1 MTLNS
6 QTFDHWIRN
15 RFVELNTELE
25 ILYSNQTERTNVDSI
40 GNDLK
45 CSLEDEGREIIKTL
59 LSEGNTDEGFDNA
72 FDLLGNVGLYMA
84 ACRRHEITDPSKQ
97 RTSPLKEASGLAM
110 NIGASIGV
118 TPRFATAHLSTHN
131 KAVDGVYKSFTSL
144 PAEKIFLD
152 YNTKSIL
159 AYKRAADALLK
170 LHPLGISHPMCF
182 ELLVVVKEALE
193 EVIKSNTALYEKLN
207 VDDFF
212 YCVRP
217 YYKPYHVGFQ
227 VYRGANAGDFAGINV
242 IDILLG
248 LCFANEPAYSQMLV
262 DKFLYMVPED
272 QSILR
277 DCMRRTSIMEDFLD
291 SEVSS
296 KNWYKNNLTLFLEIC
311 QLHGDA
317 ATQHHNQLVEKYIAG
332 PSSAL
337 KGSQLDNITASGPPL
352 EVLLDS
358 LEKLRDRRAAANRD
372 DIRTRF
378 DDIQILKKRL
388 AKSKNIKKTN
398 FKDDFILTNSNY
410 LLNHSVGRPLK
421 TSENDFAERFYE
433 PWKKSNDEPWEK
445 WLETI
450 NDFTLSLAKIF
461 NAKQSEFCPQVNL
474 SSGLTKIL
482 MSLKQVQK
490 KKSVVLVS
498 EIDFPGMG
506 FALKKSLPEDCEI
519 RFIPANEDITNSSI
533 WDAYMTEDIDL
544 VFVSHAYSNTGQLSP
559 ISDVISM
566 ARSRDIISI
575 LDIAQSAGIV
585 PIDLTALKPDFM
597 LGSSVKWLC
606 GGPGAAYLWVN
617 TERLSSCEPKDVG
630 WFSHENPF
638 EFDIHNFRYHDS
650 ALKFWGGT
658 PVVAP
663 FVIATN
669 SINYFT
675 KIGIKNIRKHN
686 QALIAKTANEI
697 DLEFV
702 SPRDEAIR
710 GGTMILDF
718 GSNQQ
723 KVLNHLQ
730 DNNIGV
736 DLRSHGIR
744 ISPHIYND
752 ELDIDQLISVIKS
765 TKF

>member
-1 MTLNS
+1 MTPNS

-159 AYKRAADALLK
+159 AYKRAADALVK

-193 EVIKSNTALYEKLN
+193 EVIKSNAALYEKLN

-248 LCFANEPAYSQMLV
+248 LCFTNEPAYSQMLV

-291 SEVSS
+291 SDVSS

-752 ELDIDQLISVIKS
+752 EQDIDQLISVIKS

>member
-1 MTLNS
+1 MTPNS

-25 ILYSNQTERTNVDSI
+25 ELYSNQPQRTNVDSI
-40 GNDLK
+40 GDDLK
-45 CSLEDEGREIIKTL
+45 RTLEDEGREIIKTL
-59 LSEGNTDEGFDNA
+59 LSEGNTDEGFENA

-170 LHPLGISHPMCF
+170 LHPLGISHPMCL

-193 EVIKSNTALYEKLN
+193 EVIKSNAALYEKLN

-262 DKFLYMVPED
+262 DKSLYMVPED

-311 QLHGDA
+311 QLHGNA

-352 EVLLDS
+352 EVLMDS

-388 AKSKNIKKTN
+388 AKSKNIKITN

-421 TSENDFAERFYE
+421 TSENNFAERFYE

-461 NAKQSEFCPQVNL
+461 NAKKSEFCPQVNL

-506 FALKKSLPEDCEI
+506 FALKKSLPDDCEI

-533 WDAYMTEDIDL
+533 WDVYMTEDIDL

-566 ARSRDIISI
+566 ARSRNIISI

-723 KVLNHLQ
+723 KVLNHLK

-752 ELDIDQLISVIKS
+752 EQDIDQLISVIKS

>member
-1 MTLNS
+1 MTTNS
-6 QTFDHWIRN
+6 RTFDFWIRN

-25 ILYSNQTERTNVDSI
+25 ILYINQSDRSNIDSI
-40 GNDLK
+40 GQDLK
-45 CSLEDEGREIIKTL
+45 QSLENEGREIIKTL

-84 ACRRHEITDPSKQ
+84 ACRRHEITNPSKDS
-97 RTSPLKEASGLAM
+97 TSPLKDASGLAM

-118 TPRFATAHLSTHN
+118 TPRFATAHLTTHN
-131 KAVDGVYKSFTSL
+131 KAVDGVYKRFTNL
-144 PAEKIFLD
+144 PAEKLFID
-152 YNTKSIL
+152 YNTKAIF
-159 AYKRAADALLK
+159 AYKRAADSLLK
-170 LHPLGISHPMCF
+170 LQPLGISHPMAP
-182 ELLVVVKEALE
+182 ELFRLAKRALKD
-193 EVIKSNTALYEKLN
+193 VISSNAALFLELN

-262 DKFLYMVPED
+262 DKFLYMMPED
-272 QSILR
+272 QNILR
-277 DCMRRTSIMEDFLD
+277 DCMRRTSIMDDFLNI
-291 SEVSS
+291 SNSNE
-296 KNWYKNNLTLFLEIC
+296 KWYQETLTLFLEVC
-311 QLHGDA
+311 ELHGESA
-317 ATQHHNQLVEKYIAG
+317 IQHHNQLVEKYIAK
-332 PSSAL
+332 PSATL
-337 KGSQLDNITASGPPL
+337 KESQLDNITASGPPL
-352 EVLLDS
+352 NVLLDS
-358 LEKLRDRRAAANRD
+358 LEKLKDRRAATKRS

-378 DDIQILKKRL
+378 DDIKTLKNRL
-388 AKSKNIKKTN
+388 NLNGKMKQAS
-398 FKDDFILTNSNY
+398 FKDDFILTNSTY
-410 LLNHSVGRPLK
+410 LLSHSVGRPLK
-421 TSENDFAERFYE
+421 TSENDFSERFYE

-606 GGPGAAYLWVN
+606 GGPGASYLWVN

-638 EFDIHNFRYHDS
+638 EFDIHNFRYHNS

-744 ISPHIYND
+744 ISPHIYNN
-752 ELDIDQLISVIKS
+752 EQDIDQLLSVIKS

>member
-1 MTLNS
+1 MTPNS

-45 CSLEDEGREIIKTL
+45 CSIEDEGREIIKTL

-170 LHPLGISHPMCF
+170 LHPLGISHPMCL

-193 EVIKSNTALYEKLN
+193 EVIKSNAALYEKLN

-248 LCFANEPAYSQMLV
+248 LCFTNEPAYSQMLV

-461 NAKQSEFCPQVNL
+461 NAKKSEFCPQVNL
-474 SSGLTKIL
+474 SSGLSKIL

-752 ELDIDQLISVIKS
+752 EQDIDQLISVIKS

>member
-1 MTLNS
+1 LTPNS
-6 QTFDHWIRN
+6 KTFDHWIRN

-144 PAEKIFLD
+144 PAEKLFLD
-152 YNTKSIL
+152 YNTKAIL

-170 LHPLGISHPMCF
+170 LHPLGISHPLCL

-193 EVIKSNTALYEKLN
+193 EVIKSNAALYEKLN

-248 LCFANEPAYSQMLV
+248 LCFTNEPAYSQMLV

-291 SEVSS
+291 SDVSS

-332 PSSAL
+332 PSSVL

-606 GGPGAAYLWVN
+606 GGPGASYLWVN

-638 EFDIHNFRYHDS
+638 EFDIHNFRYHNS

-752 ELDIDQLISVIKS
+752 EQDIDQLISVIKS

>member
-1 MTLNS
+1 MTPNS

-170 LHPLGISHPMCF
+170 LHPLGISHPMCL

-193 EVIKSNTALYEKLN
+193 EVIKSNAALYEKLN

-291 SEVSS
+291 SDVSS

-744 ISPHIYND
+744 ISPHIYNN
-752 ELDIDQLISVIKS
+752 EQDIDQLLSVIKS

>member
-1 MTLNS
+1 MTPNS

-45 CSLEDEGREIIKTL
+45 CSIEDEGREIIKTL

-170 LHPLGISHPMCF
+170 LHPLGISHPMCL

-193 EVIKSNTALYEKLN
+193 EVIKSNAALYEKLN

-262 DKFLYMVPED
+262 DKSLYMVPED

-311 QLHGDA
+311 QLHGNA

-352 EVLLDS
+352 EVLMDS

-461 NAKQSEFCPQVNL
+461 NAKKSEFCPQVNL

-752 ELDIDQLISVIKS
+752 EQDIDQLISVIKS

>member
-1 MTLNS
+1 MTPNS
-6 QTFDHWIRN
+6 RTFDHWIRN

-25 ILYSNQTERTNVDSI
+25 ELYSNQTERTNVDSI
-40 GNDLK
+40 GDDLK
-45 CSLEDEGREIIKTL
+45 RTLVDEGREIIKTL

-170 LHPLGISHPMCF
+170 LHPLGISHPMCL

-193 EVIKSNTALYEKLN
+193 EVIKSNAALYEKLN

-248 LCFANEPAYSQMLV
+248 LCFTNEPAYSQMLV
-262 DKFLYMVPED
+262 DKSLYMVPED

-461 NAKQSEFCPQVNL
+461 NAKKSEFCPQVNL

-617 TERLSSCEPKDVG
+617 IERLSSCEPKDVG

-718 GSNQQ
+718 GGNQQ

-752 ELDIDQLISVIKS
+752 EQDIDQLISVIKS

>member
-1 MTLNS
+1 MTPNS
-6 QTFDHWIRN
+6 KTFDHWIRN

-144 PAEKIFLD
+144 PAEKLFLD
-152 YNTKSIL
+152 YNTKAIL

-170 LHPLGISHPMCF
+170 LHPLGISHPLCL

-193 EVIKSNTALYEKLN
+193 EVIKSNAALYEKLN

-291 SEVSS
+291 SDVSS

-450 NDFTLSLAKIF
+450 NDFTLSLAKVF

-482 MSLKQVQK
+482 MSLKQVQQ

-752 ELDIDQLISVIKS
+752 EQDIDQLLSVIKS

>member
-1 MTLNS
+1 MTPNS
-6 QTFDHWIRN
+6 QTLDHWIRN
-15 RFVELNTELE
+15 RFVELNTQLE

-144 PAEKIFLD
+144 PAEKLFLD
-152 YNTKSIL
+152 YNTKAIL

-170 LHPLGISHPMCF
+170 LHPLGISHPMCL

-193 EVIKSNTALYEKLN
+193 EVIKSNAALYEKLN

-291 SEVSS
+291 SDVSS

-663 FVIATN
+663 FIIATN

-723 KVLNHLQ
+723 KVLTHLQ

-744 ISPHIYND
+744 I
-752 ELDIDQLISVIKS
+752 
-765 TKF
+765 

>member
-1 MTLNS
+1 MTPNS

-45 CSLEDEGREIIKTL
+45 CSIEDEGREIIKTL

-170 LHPLGISHPMCF
+170 LHPLGISHPMCL

-193 EVIKSNTALYEKLN
+193 EVIKSNAALYEKLN

-248 LCFANEPAYSQMLV
+248 LCFTNEPAYSQMLV

-410 LLNHSVGRPLK
+410 LLNHSVGRPLT

-461 NAKQSEFCPQVNL
+461 NAKKSEFCPQVNL

-752 ELDIDQLISVIKS
+752 EQDIDQLISVIKS

>member
-1 MTLNS
+1 MTPNS

-25 ILYSNQTERTNVDSI
+25 ELYSNQPQRTNVDSI
-40 GNDLK
+40 GDDLK
-45 CSLEDEGREIIKTL
+45 RTLEDEGREIIKTL

-170 LHPLGISHPMCF
+170 LHPLGISHPMCL

-193 EVIKSNTALYEKLN
+193 EVIKSNAALYEKLN

-262 DKFLYMVPED
+262 DKSLYMVPED

-352 EVLLDS
+352 EVLMDS

-388 AKSKNIKKTN
+388 AKSKNIKITN

-421 TSENDFAERFYE
+421 TSENNFAERFYE

-461 NAKQSEFCPQVNL
+461 NAKKSEFCPQVNL

-506 FALKKSLPEDCEI
+506 FALKKSLPDDCEI

-566 ARSRDIISI
+566 ARSRNIISI

-723 KVLNHLQ
+723 KVLNHLK

-752 ELDIDQLISVIKS
+752 EQDIDQLISVIKS

>member
-1 MTLNS
+1 MTPNS
-6 QTFDHWIRN
+6 KTFDHWIRN

-144 PAEKIFLD
+144 PAEKLFLD
-152 YNTKSIL
+152 YNTKAIL

-170 LHPLGISHPMCF
+170 LHPLGISHPLCL

-193 EVIKSNTALYEKLN
+193 EVIKSNAALYEKLN

-291 SEVSS
+291 SDVSS

-752 ELDIDQLISVIKS
+752 EQDIDQLISTIKS

>member
-1 MTLNS
+1 LTPNS

-25 ILYSNQTERTNVDSI
+25 ILYLNQTERTNVNSI

-170 LHPLGISHPMCF
+170 LHPLGISHPMCL

-193 EVIKSNTALYEKLN
+193 EVIKSNAALYEKLN

-311 QLHGDA
+311 QLHGNA

-421 TSENDFAERFYE
+421 TSENDFSERFYE

-450 NDFTLSLAKIF
+450 NDFTFSLAKVF

-490 KKSVVLVS
+490 KKSVVLVC

-519 RFIPANEDITNSSI
+519 RFIPVNEDITNSSI

-658 PVVAP
+658 PLVAP

-752 ELDIDQLISVIKS
+752 VQDIDQLISVIKS

>member
-1 MTLNS
+1 
-6 QTFDHWIRN
+6 
-15 RFVELNTELE
+15 
-25 ILYSNQTERTNVDSI
+25 
-40 GNDLK
+40 
-45 CSLEDEGREIIKTL
+45 
-59 LSEGNTDEGFDNA
+59 
-72 FDLLGNVGLYMA
+72 
-84 ACRRHEITDPSKQ
+84 
-97 RTSPLKEASGLAM
+97 
-110 NIGASIGV
+110 
-118 TPRFATAHLSTHN
+118 
-131 KAVDGVYKSFTSL
+131 
-144 PAEKIFLD
+144 
-152 YNTKSIL
+152 
-159 AYKRAADALLK
+159 
-170 LHPLGISHPMCF
+170 
-182 ELLVVVKEALE
+182 
-193 EVIKSNTALYEKLN
+193 
-207 VDDFF
+207 
-212 YCVRP
+212 
-217 YYKPYHVGFQ
+217 
-227 VYRGANAGDFAGINV
+227 
-242 IDILLG
+242 
-248 LCFANEPAYSQMLV
+248 
-262 DKFLYMVPED
+262 
-272 QSILR
+272 
-277 DCMRRTSIMEDFLD
+277 
-291 SEVSS
+291 
-296 KNWYKNNLTLFLEIC
+296 
-311 QLHGDA
+311 
-317 ATQHHNQLVEKYIAG
+317 
-332 PSSAL
+332 
-337 KGSQLDNITASGPPL
+337 
-352 EVLLDS
+352 
-358 LEKLRDRRAAANRD
+358 
-372 DIRTRF
+372 
-378 DDIQILKKRL
+378 
-388 AKSKNIKKTN
+388 
-398 FKDDFILTNSNY
+398 
-410 LLNHSVGRPLK
+410 VGRPLK
-421 TSENDFAERFYE
+421 TSENDFSERFYE

-450 NDFTLSLAKIF
+450 NDFTFSLAKVF

-490 KKSVVLVS
+490 KKSVVLVC

-519 RFIPANEDITNSSI
+519 RFIPVNEDITNSSI

-730 DNNIGV
+730 DNNISV

-752 ELDIDQLISVIKS
+752 EQDIDQLISVIKS

>member
-1 MTLNS
+1 MTPNS

-25 ILYSNQTERTNVDSI
+25 ILYLNQTERTNVNSI

-170 LHPLGISHPMCF
+170 LHPLGISHPMCL

-193 EVIKSNTALYEKLN
+193 EVIKSNAALYEKLN

-519 RFIPANEDITNSSI
+519 RFIPVNEDITNSSI

-752 ELDIDQLISVIKS
+752 EQDIDQLISVIKS

>member
-1 MTLNS
+1 MTPNS

-25 ILYSNQTERTNVDSI
+25 ELYSNQTERTNVDSI
-40 GNDLK
+40 GDDLK
-45 CSLEDEGREIIKTL
+45 RTLEDEGREIIKTL

-170 LHPLGISHPMCF
+170 LHPLGISHPMCL

-193 EVIKSNTALYEKLN
+193 EVIKSNAALYEKLN

-262 DKFLYMVPED
+262 DKSLYMVPED

-352 EVLLDS
+352 EVLMDS

-461 NAKQSEFCPQVNL
+461 NAKKSEFCPQVNL

-752 ELDIDQLISVIKS
+752 EQDIDQLISVIKS

>member
-1 MTLNS
+1 MTPNS

-170 LHPLGISHPMCF
+170 LHPLGISHPMCL

-193 EVIKSNTALYEKLN
+193 EVIKSNAALYEKLN

-311 QLHGDA
+311 QLHGNA

-421 TSENDFAERFYE
+421 TSENDFSERFYE

-752 ELDIDQLISVIKS
+752 EQDIDQLISVIKS

>member
-1 MTLNS
+1 MTPNS

-25 ILYSNQTERTNVDSI
+25 ILYLNQTERTNVDSI

-170 LHPLGISHPMCF
+170 LHPLGISHPMCL

-193 EVIKSNTALYEKLN
+193 EVIKSNAALYEKLN

-311 QLHGDA
+311 QLHGNA

-421 TSENDFAERFYE
+421 TSENDFSERFYE

-450 NDFTLSLAKIF
+450 NDFTFSLAKVF

-490 KKSVVLVS
+490 KKSVVLVC

-519 RFIPANEDITNSSI
+519 RFIPVNEDITNSSI

-752 ELDIDQLISVIKS
+752 EQDIDQLISVIKS